1 MSRRENCEYLTK
13 FTFII
18 CNLFHRFQLFK
29 NKTNFNGYCELKRNN
44 NPWLL
49 LGPIKTEF
57 MSAENPFQVMMFHDI
72 LTDKEIEFM
81 KNEGKSRLTR
91 AGVLFSGNTVKNTEV
106 PKVSIR
112 NFKQKS

>member
-1 MSRRENCEYLTK
+1 MKHND
-13 FTFII
+13 
-18 CNLFHRFQLFK
+18 
-29 NKTNFNGYCELKRNN
+29 

-49 LGPIKTEF
+49 LGPIKTEL
-57 MSAENPFQVMMFHDI
+57 MSAKNTFQVVMFHEI
-72 LTDKEIEFM
+72 LTDQEIEFM